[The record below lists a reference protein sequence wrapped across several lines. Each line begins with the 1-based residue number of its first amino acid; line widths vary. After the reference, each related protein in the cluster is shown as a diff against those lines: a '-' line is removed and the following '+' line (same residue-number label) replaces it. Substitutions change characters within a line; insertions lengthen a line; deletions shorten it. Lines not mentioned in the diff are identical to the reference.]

1 MGGTSPDVDKMKAT
15 KLHIRYSGTG
25 TVAIALYTGGTLSD
39 PTGATKR
46 TEAYNVAISSG
57 WNEIDVPDYDWE
69 KNTVT
74 WIGWCHSGG
83 NVYFS
88 SSSGDAGDFQSAKGR
103 WNQDSPSYADEKSSM
118 PTNPGSGSFSNYWY
132 AVYAEYEKTYY
143 EMDLEVQWT
152 NADYDETNEE
162 LAIHVDKGN
171 NTHSLDATGG
181 YMIIDDGTPTWGST
195 TGTISFWIQWDLV
208 GNSPWGQHDYM
219 ETRFYGSNLVVDW
232 GADGSITSSTS
243 FTAGKWYFVA
253 IVWDENTDDLYLYVG
268 DEDDTPTED
277 THLSGWTDTVSDK
290 GVTENNFM
298 ASRGGVDPTD
308 GRGDDLRYWNIDRPL
323 AEIQS
328 DYDAELTGSETNLR
342 SYFNLNNNFDVLGL
356 DNNDGSGSGS
366 YSFSSDVPFDAPP
379 TENIQ
384 VDVWNGT
391 AWQNLFTNLTNGWN
405 NVSVSSYLDSSL
417 FTIRFKGSIET
428 GDTTQDAWKI
438 DTVLLHTWTD
448 QSIAEVEFAGS
459 SNTYS
464 WKQLNW
470 TNDSSWTIGSVN
482 VTIQLYNYTLG
493 NYPTSGNGY
502 IGYTSSSTPNTED
515 TKYQIVMSKPQDFR
529 NDTGGWKIK
538 VKGVKST
545 DTEFDFKADLI
556 EFKPTYHSASS
567 QPFDWF
573 TTLLYVLPV
582 VFVFLFLLALKLK
595 RRKSTKPH
603 IEKKADTF
611 SKSFRMTHQQMIGK
625 KMLLEIDP
633 KSDYQNA
640 LFNFVSEARNSGETL
655 FILTGINSA
664 LHSAVSGTENVKFLL
679 TSSKTSHTQQINETE
694 TLLPAADLSVLLNAI
709 VRIQKAHTDKTVNML
724 FDNLSDIILTCGFEK
739 TYKFMRFLLET
750 ISSPKTTALFV
761 FNPVAHDLTISSSIR
776 GLFQVHLA
784 YAEHE
789 SNVGTL

>member
-1 MGGTSPDVDKMKAT
+1 MESAIPNATNIWKSREPPMLKHKHNSRNIHCSILLLFSIFILVTSVGSTDGSLYTTYYASDYNILNRTYLSGSVPSSVTSMDADYFSVRSEGTDTSVNTYNPSGYAFLGSTSWVSGSGSNLTSNDGVNMIFRSYLSGTDIEDYVDNNTSDVGSGTDKGTHGNFSAQQHGPDSIYDTLTEENTSVGGDWGITSSAFTSIADHSSYRYMGGTSPDVANIKVT

-25 TVAIALYTGGTLSD
+25 TVAIALYTGGALTD

-46 TEAYNVAISSG
+46 TEAYNVAVSSG

-74 WIGWCHSGG
+74 WIGWCHDGG

-88 SSSGDAGDFQSAKGR
+88 SSSGDAGDFQSARGR
-103 WNQDSPSYADEKSSM
+103 WNQDAPSYADETSSM
-118 PTNPGSGSFSNYWY
+118 PTSPGSGSFNNYWY
-132 AVYAEYEKTYY
+132 AMYVEYEKTYY

-152 NADYDETNEE
+152 NADYDETNEY
-162 LAIHVDKGN
+162 LCIY
-171 NTHSLDATGG
+171 GG
-181 YMIIDDGTPTWGST
+181 TM
-195 TGTISFWIQWDLV
+195 
-208 GNSPWGQHDYM
+208 
-219 ETRFYGSNLVVDW
+219 
-232 GADGSITSSTS
+232 
-243 FTAGKWYFVA
+243 
-253 IVWDENTDDLYLYVG
+253 
-268 DEDDTPTED
+268 
-277 THLSGWTDTVSDK
+277 
-290 GVTENNFM
+290 
-298 ASRGGVDPTD
+298 
-308 GRGDDLRYWNIDRPL
+308 
-323 AEIQS
+323 
-328 DYDAELTGSETNLR
+328 GSE
-342 SYFNLNNNFDVLGL
+342 
-356 DNNDGSGSGS
+356 
-366 YSFSSDVPFDAPP
+366 
-379 TENIQ
+379 NIK
-384 VDVWNGT
+384 VAAWNGI
-391 AWQNLFTNLTNGWN
+391 AWNNLLTDLSSGWN
-405 NVSVSSYLDSSL
+405 NVSVSSYLTSSNL
-417 FTIRFKGSIET
+417 TIRFKGSIET
-428 GDTTQDAWKI
+428 GDTTQDTWNI
-438 DTVLLHTWTD
+438 DAVLLHTWTD

-470 TNDSSWTIGSVN
+470 TIDSAWTIGSVN

-502 IGYTSSSTPNTED
+502 IVYTSSSTPNTDD
-515 TKYQIVMSKPQDFR
+515 TKYQIIMSNPQDFR

-556 EFKPTYHSASS
+556 EFKSTYDSASS

-582 VFVFLFLLALKLK
+582 VFVFLFFLALKLK

-603 IEKKADTF
+603 IEKKADAF
-611 SKSFRMTHQQMIGK
+611 SKSFRMTHQQIIGK

-640 LFNFVSEARNSGETL
+640 LFNFASEARNSGETL

-679 TSSKTSHTQQINETE
+679 TSPKTSHIQQINETE

-724 FDNLSDIILTCGFEK
+724 FDNLSNIILTCGFEK

-761 FNPVAHDLTISSSIR
+761 FNPAAHDLTISSSIR
-776 GLFQVHLA
+776 GLFQIHLA
-784 YAEHE
+784 YAKHE